1 MKICLVTEFYEPAYG
16 GQYTSVKW
24 VYDLC
29 KIYKINCEI
38 IHKKKKNYLNKSL
51 LIKIIKN
58 SDIIHIFGGWTPFY
72 IRINFL
78 ALKFK
83 KKIIIHPLGFYE
95 SYSLGQKSIKKFIAL
110 KFYQI
115 NFLKKADYIHCAS
128 LNEMNSIK
136 NLNENLKTVVLPFGV
151 NNNFIN
157 KKINYKIKKRALF
170 FSRFNKK
177 KGLNILI
184 KAWDEVNNKDWTLDI
199 VGTGNEPKY
208 LNLVHKKNITSINFL
223 KPIFSK
229 TKKKKLF
236 NNYDFMVLPT
246 INENFG
252 IVILEALARG
262 LPVLTTTG
270 TPWIMIER
278 QNAGWIINYSLH
290 ELKLSLHQIFH
301 LAKKDFKIKKKNSIK
316 VAKTFESKKIFKS
329 YLTIYKKLIK

>member
-1 MKICLVTEFYEPAYG
+1 MKICLVTEFYEPIYG

-29 KIYKINCEI
+29 KIYKINSEI

-157 KKINYKIKKRALF
+157 KKINYKIKKKALF
-170 FSRFNKK
+170 F
-177 KGLNILI
+177 
-184 KAWDEVNNKDWTLDI
+184 
-199 VGTGNEPKY
+199 
-208 LNLVHKKNITSINFL
+208 
-223 KPIFSK
+223 
-229 TKKKKLF
+229 
-236 NNYDFMVLPT
+236 
-246 INENFG
+246 
-252 IVILEALARG
+252 
-262 LPVLTTTG
+262 
-270 TPWIMIER
+270 
-278 QNAGWIINYSLH
+278 
-290 ELKLSLHQIFH
+290 
-301 LAKKDFKIKKKNSIK
+301 
-316 VAKTFESKKIFKS
+316 
-329 YLTIYKKLIK
+329 